1 MCLTALLIRSVVA
14 LVPISVVLMYGAN
27 SVSANSRSAL
37 VVSGLVAMSAR
48 LKKRSRAPVGL
59 QSLLW
64 MIL

>member
-1 MCLTALLIRSVVA
+1 MTALLIRSVVA
-14 LVPISVVLMYGAN
+14 LVPILVVLMYGAN

-48 LKKRSRAPVGL
+48 SKKRLSAPVGSQPL
-59 QSLLW
+59 SW

>member
-1 MCLTALLIRSVVA
+1 MRALLIRSVVV
-14 LVPISVVLMYGAN
+14 LLPISVVLIYGAN

-48 LKKRSRAPVGL
+48 LKKRLRAPVGSQPL
-59 QSLLW
+59 SW

>member
-1 MCLTALLIRSVVA
+1 MTALLIRSVVA
-14 LVPISVVLMYGAN
+14 LVFIPVVLINGVN

-48 LKKRSRAPVGL
+48 SKKRLRAPVGSQPL
-59 QSLLW
+59 SW